1 MVDWCKWIWPPKSYP
16 SPCTHR
22 VSAPYTSQKIH
33 WHYCGQFVNLSRGI
47 FDFQGAEFGST
58 WNPSW
63 RSEINRVETT
73 TSNSCCGWKLAPCE
87 AKKSVSRFQ
96 NLFEMNFL
104 NEKWVFNP
112 LAIKKTH
119 FDSKKMPFL
128 KLNDFLTN
136 CCIDWHFHC
145 FWSQKIP
152 KTTDSGHQSFTFVL
166 FCWLLAE
173 NFKKSAE
180 KETYEVLLTGGAVFS
195 EAPCTTSFNNK
206 GVARLLTSFPPSWR

>member
-73 TSNSCCGWKLAPCE
+73 TSNSCCGLKLAPYHNQQSRCVTISRVIRKNHLVYYAGALE
-87 AKKSVSRFQ
+87 ASGPICIFAPWDWARQAECGTWPVPWNNSGQ
-96 NLFEMNFL
+96 T
-104 NEKWVFNP
+104 
-112 LAIKKTH
+112 I
-119 FDSKKMPFL
+119 
-128 KLNDFLTN
+128 DFT
-136 CCIDWHFHC
+136 IQ
-145 FWSQKIP
+145 FWL
-152 KTTDSGHQSFTFVL
+152 G
-166 FCWLLAE
+166 
-173 NFKKSAE
+173 
-180 KETYEVLLTGGAVFS
+180 
-195 EAPCTTSFNNK
+195 K
-206 GVARLLTSFPPSWR
+206 GLRSH

>member
-1 MVDWCKWIWPPKSYP
+1 MV
-16 SPCTHR
+16 
-22 VSAPYTSQKIH
+22 TS
-33 WHYCGQFVNLSRGI
+33 I
-47 FDFQGAEFGST
+47 F
-58 WNPSW
+58 
-63 RSEINRVETT
+63 
-73 TSNSCCGWKLAPCE
+73 SNSIQKLWSGRTDFTNVTSSDFVPFSE
-87 AKKSVSRFQ
+87 AKKSVVCFQ
-96 NLFEMNFL
+96 NWFKMNFL
-104 NEKWVFNP
+104 DEKWVFNP